1 MSGTKHSQASQM
13 KDIDGRA
20 LAAAFESGVAW
31 LGEHKSLIDS
41 LNVFPVPDGDTGTN
55 MYLTVSAALKEA
67 EKSDSASV
75 GDVAEA
81 IALGSLMGARGNS
94 GVILSQL
101 LRGFAKRL
109 HGLKTA
115 DAMDLAA
122 AFQEGSNVAY
132 KAVMRPVEGTILTVA
147 RVGSRA
153 GVQAARSGADI
164 PGVVDEALRQGE
176 IILEKTPEMLPALKE
191 AGVVDAG
198 GKGLVVLFQGFAR
211 GIKGEPVERMADV
224 PADERIVRKPEKEP
238 TRLKHDIEY
247 AYCTE
252 LIIRGSD
259 LDPDAIKRA
268 LLGDIVGDSMLVVGD
283 GNTVKVHMHSNT
295 PGSILEICMGYGS
308 LHEIDI
314 DNMEDQHEEFEGAAG
329 QEPVLPLE
337 PSEDEP
343 RELKDVGVVA
353 VAAGDGVEKILRSL
367 GADVVITGGQTMNP
381 SIQDIADGVR
391 MAHAREVIVL
401 PNNGNVV
408 LTAQQAAGVPDIG
421 DTKVHVVPSKTVPQG
436 LAALLVMTPY
446 APLEENVAKMVDAI
460 GRVVSAEITY
470 AVRDSTFNGIE
481 IHENDIIGIIDGDL
495 QVVGESVDEVVR
507 HTFAE
512 MHSGDHEIAT
522 IIYGF
527 GVTEEEA
534 ESLVSSLAEEYPDI
548 EFEVQYG
555 GQPLYYYLI
564 SVE

>member
-147 RVGSRA
+147 RVGARA

-268 LLGDIVGDSMLVVGD
+268 LLGDVVGDSMLVVGN

-329 QEPVLPLE
+329 QQPGLPLE

-507 HTFAE
+507 HTFGE

>member
-1 MSGTKHSQASQM
+1 MSGIKQSQASQV
-13 KDIDGRA
+13 KAIDGPA

-67 EKSDSASV
+67 EKAGSASV
-75 GDVAEA
+75 ADVADA

-115 DAMDLAA
+115 EPMDLAA
-122 AFQEGSNVAY
+122 AFQEASSVAY
-132 KAVMRPVEGTILTVA
+132 KAVMKPVEGTILTVA
-147 RVGSRA
+147 RVGARA

-164 PGVVDEALRQGE
+164 LGVVDEALKRGE

-198 GKGLVVLFQGFAR
+198 GKGLVVLFQGFVK
-211 GIKGEPVERMADV
+211 GLKGEPVQRLADV
-224 PADERIVRKPEKEP
+224 PANDRIVRKPEKDP
-238 TRLKHDIEY
+238 TRLKHEIEY

-252 LIIRGSD
+252 LIIRGSE
-259 LDPDAIKRA
+259 LDPDAVKHA
-268 LLGDIVGDSMLVVGD
+268 LLDDVVGDSILVVGD
-283 GNTVKVHMHSNT
+283 RNTVKVHMHSNT
-295 PGSILEICMGYGS
+295 PGRILEICISHGS
-308 LHEIDI
+308 LHEVDI

-329 QEPVLPLE
+329 QEPE
-337 PSEDEP
+337 FPSEPIEDGR

-353 VAAGDGVEKILRSL
+353 VAAGDGVEKILKSL

-391 MAHAREVIVL
+391 RAHAREVIVL

-446 APLEENVAKMVDAI
+446 APLGDNVEKMVEAI

-495 QVVGESVDEVVR
+495 QVVGESVDEVVQ

-512 MHSGDHEIAT
+512 IHSENHEIAT

-527 GVTEEEA
+527 GVTQEEA
-534 ESLVSSLAEEYPDI
+534 ESLVSGLEQEYPDI

>member
-1 MSGTKHSQASQM
+1 M
-13 KDIDGRA
+13 KAIDGPV

-67 EKSDSASV
+67 EKAGPASV
-75 GDVAEA
+75 ADVADA

-115 DAMDLAA
+115 EPMDLAA
-122 AFQEGSNVAY
+122 AFQEASNVAY
-132 KAVMRPVEGTILTVA
+132 KAVMKPVEGTILTVA
-147 RVGSRA
+147 RVGARA

-164 PGVVDEALRQGE
+164 FGVVDEVLKQGE
-176 IILEKTPEMLPALKE
+176 IVLEKTPEMLPALKE

-198 GKGLVVLFQGFAR
+198 GKGLVVLFQGFAKGLR
-211 GIKGEPVERMADV
+211 GEPIERVADV
-224 PADERIVRKPEKEP
+224 PADDRVVLKPGKEP
-238 TRLKHDIEY
+238 ARTKHEIEY

-252 LIIRGSD
+252 LIIRGSE
-259 LDPDAIKRA
+259 LDPDAVKRA
-268 LLGDIVGDSMLVVGD
+268 LLDDIVGDSMLVVGD
-283 GNTVKVHMHSNT
+283 SNTVKVHMHSNT
-295 PGSILEICMGYGS
+295 PGRILEICIGYGS

-329 QEPVLPLE
+329 KESGLPVEPHE
-337 PSEDEP
+337 EEP

-353 VAAGDGVEKILRSL
+353 VAAGDGVEKILKSL

-381 SIQDIADGVR
+381 SIQDVADGVR
-391 MAHAREVIVL
+391 RAYAREVIVL

-446 APLEENVAKMVDAI
+446 APLEDNVAKMVEAI

-512 MHSGDHEIAT
+512 IQSANHEIAT

-527 GVTEEEA
+527 GVTQEEA
-534 ESLVSSLAEEYPDI
+534 ESLASGLAEEYPDI